1 MQEMIYHI
9 PYFKRFSAFL
19 IVMFCILMGSGCKY
33 LPNPKKYFSKD
44 FNAAGALTHS
54 RNSFQPVETGTIRLK
69 SNEIWNRRDFSG
81 DKTTAL
87 WGLITYTDY

>member
-1 MQEMIYHI
+1 
-9 PYFKRFSAFL
+9 
-19 IVMFCILMGSGCKY
+19 MFMKFYISKWLKCLCLLTICIFMSSGCRF

-54 RNSFQPVETGTIRLK
+54 RSSFAPVETGTIRLR
-69 SNEIWNRRDFSG
+69 SGEIWNRRDFSG

>member
-1 MQEMIYHI
+1 MKISSKYLTK
-9 PYFKRFSAFL
+9 FFSSIIL
-19 IVMFCILMGSGCKY
+19 ISLIQISSGCKY

-54 RNSFQPVETGTIRLK
+54 RKSFAPIETGTIRLR

-81 DKTTAL
+81 DRTTAL

>member
-1 MQEMIYHI
+1 MSS
-9 PYFKRFSAFL
+9 FKKQCRFLVSTIL
-19 IVMFCILMGSGCKY
+19 LVSVLNIFCSCKY

-44 FNAAGALTHS
+44 FNAAGAVTHS
-54 RNSFQPVETGTIRLK
+54 RNSFSPVETGTIRLR

-87 WGLITYTDY
+87 WGLFTYTDY

>member
-1 MQEMIYHI
+1 MQI
-9 PYFKRFSAFL
+9 
-19 IVMFCILMGSGCKY
+19 
-33 LPNPKKYFSKD
+33 LPNPKIFSKD
-44 FNAAGALTHS
+44 FNLALTHS
-54 RNSFQPVETGTIRLK
+54 RSSFEPVETGTLRLR

>member
-1 MQEMIYHI
+1 MTQSKCRAKN
-9 PYFKRFSAFL
+9 FKNFL
-19 IVMFCILMGSGCKY
+19 ILTLCLFMSSGCKF

-54 RNSFQPVETGTIRLK
+54 RNSFEPIETGTIQLR

>member
-1 MQEMIYHI
+1 MIMI
-9 PYFKRFSAFL
+9 PKFALKLFSFVFL
-19 IVMFCILMGSGCKY
+19 FVLIQISSGCKY

-54 RNSFQPVETGTIRLK
+54 RGSFAPIETGTIRLR

>member
-1 MQEMIYHI
+1 MVDNSILL
-9 PYFKRFSAFL
+9 KKVTAFGL
-19 IVMFCILMGSGCKY
+19 LVAFIFMSSGCKFI
-33 LPNPKKYFSKD
+33 PNPKRYFSKD

-54 RNSFQPVETGTIRLK
+54 RNSFEPVETGTIRLK
-69 SNEIWNRRDFSG
+69 SSEIWNRRDFSG

>member
-1 MQEMIYHI
+1 MDALHSPELT
-9 PYFKRFSAFL
+9 STNAAFTEE
-19 IVMFCILMGSGCKY
+19 
-33 LPNPKKYFSKD
+33 LPISNPKKYFSKD

-54 RNSFQPVETGTIRLK
+54 RESFSPIETGTIRLR

>member
-1 MQEMIYHI
+1 MSKKFNV
-9 PYFKRFSAFL
+9 FKGLKCIFALS
-19 IVMFCILMGSGCKY
+19 MCILMSSGCRF

-44 FNAAGALTHS
+44 FNAAGALT
-54 RNSFQPVETGTIRLK
+54 NSKKSFAPIGTGTIRLR
-69 SNEIWNRRDFSG
+69 SDEIWYRKDFSG

>member
-1 MQEMIYHI
+1 MKFHI
-9 PYFKRFSAFL
+9 SKWL
-19 IVMFCILMGSGCKY
+19 KCLCLLTICIFMSSGCRF

-44 FNAAGALTHS
+44 FNAAGALPLQKI
-54 RNSFQPVETGTIRLK
+54 FAPIETGTIRLR
-69 SNEIWNRRDFSG
+69 SDEIWYRKDFSG

>member
-1 MQEMIYHI
+1 M
-9 PYFKRFSAFL
+9 S
-19 IVMFCILMGSGCKY
+19 SGCKF

-44 FNAAGALTHS
+44 FNAAGALSHS
-54 RNSFQPVETGTIRLK
+54 RSSFEPVETGTIHLR

-81 DKTTAL
+81 DKTSAL

>member
-1 MQEMIYHI
+1 M
-9 PYFKRFSAFL
+9 FL
-19 IVMFCILMGSGCKY
+19 RCLFIFIICIFISSGCRY

-44 FNAAGALTHS
+44 FNAAGAITHTK
-54 RNSFQPVETGTIRLK
+54 NSFEPVDTGSIHLR

-81 DKTTAL
+81 DKTTVL